1 MKLPRTRLTTGVL
14 AVLVLSLAAAAAGDS
29 QKAEK
34 PKLPET
40 YGKWLNDEVADIIAP
55 MEREVFLKLRTDRER
70 DLFIEAFWK
79 QRDPSPGSPE
89 NEAKTE
95 HYRRIAHADRFYG
108 RDALRPGH
116 RTDRGRIFIILGEP
130 RDTQRFEGKGETY
143 DTEVWFYQGK
153 TDLGLPAGFNV
164 VFFKEGGLGEFKLYS
179 PTSDGPQALI
189 AGWTGGPDYT
199 TAYKKLQRLEPDL
212 AAVSLSLVP
221 GQNDGLSGRP
231 SLASDIL
238 IQRIETSPARSV
250 EANYARKFLEYK
262 DLIEVEYTANYLDSD
277 SLVKVFLD
285 PAGFYFVH
293 YTVEP
298 RRLSVNQSGDT
309 FDTTLKVNG
318 RVTARDGRLVYQFDK
333 TVPITLTAEEM
344 KSASQTPF
352 DFQDLFPLVAGDY
365 NLSVLI
371 KNEVSKEFTSVEQT
385 LRIPE
390 AGAAVALTRPLLGY
404 RAVKLDPAAA
414 VKVKA
419 FRLGQYQIYGQ
430 PGRVFTRQDTM
441 VLAFQVNDA
450 TEAVRAGGELHIEFL
465 KDGQPLRDIRRKHV
479 DYADPR
485 NVLEEVPLAEFAPA
499 HYTVRV
505 SYLSG
510 GMELVSTSEEFDLT
524 FAESV
529 PRPWLSSRL
538 LPDAGDP
545 VYQVM
550 LGSQLFNLG
559 RAAEARVFL
568 ERAFAR
574 DPASEETAA
583 GLARVSLALGDSA
596 SATRALAAFV
606 DPQRSPEYETLVLAA
621 EAQKRAEEFETAA
634 GLLERAIAHYGVNVV
649 LLNAIGECHEG
660 LGKPGEALA
669 AYEKSLQLSPD
680 QPEIRKRVEALKK
693 KAPLCAPDGEDDRFS
708 AHRDISFKQRA
719 GRSLNETPRAISRP
733 VNER

>member
-1 MKLPRTRLTTGVL
+1 MNGPLERTRRPGAGALVAL
-14 AVLVLSLAAAAAGDS
+14 ILSLVLPLVAAVAGDG
-29 QKAEK
+29 QKAPK

-40 YGKWLNDEVADIIAP
+40 YKKWLNDEVVDIIAP
-55 MEREVFLKLRTDRER
+55 MEREVFLKLQTDRER

-89 NEAKTE
+89 NEARTE
-95 HYRRIAHADRFYG
+95 HYRRIAHADRFFG

-116 RTDRGRIFIILGEP
+116 RTDRGRIYIILGEP
-130 RDTQRFEGKGETY
+130 RDIQRFEGKGETY

-164 VFFKEGGLGEFKLYS
+164 VFFREGGQGEFKLYS

-189 AGWTGGPDYT
+189 AGWTGGPNYT
-199 TAYKKLQRLEPDL
+199 AAYKKLQEIEPDL

-238 IQRIETSPARSV
+238 LRNIETSPARSV
-250 EANYARKFLEYK
+250 EAKYARKFLEYK
-262 DLIEVEYTANYLDSD
+262 DLVEVEYTANYLDSD
-277 SLVKVFLD
+277 SLVNVFLD

-293 YTVEP
+293 YAVEP
-298 RRLSVNQSGDT
+298 RRLSVNQYGDT
-309 FDTTLKVNG
+309 FDTILKVNG
-318 RVTARDGRLVYQFDK
+318 RVTTADGRLVYQFDR
-333 TVPITLTAEEM
+333 TVPIRLTAEEM
-344 KSASQTPF
+344 KSASQVPF

-365 NLSVLI
+365 SLSVLI
-371 KNEVSKEFTSVEQT
+371 KNEVSKEFTSVEQA
-385 LRIPE
+385 LRVPE

-414 VKVKA
+414 LKVKA

-430 PGRVFTRQDTM
+430 PGRVFTRADTM
-441 VLAFQVNDA
+441 AIAFQVNDA
-450 TEAVRAGGELHIEFL
+450 SEAVRAGGEIRIEFL
-465 KDGQPLRDIRRKHV
+465 KDGQLFRDLRRKHA
-479 DYADPR
+479 DCPDPR
-485 NVLEEVPLAEFAPA
+485 NILEEVPLADFAPA

-510 GMELVSTSEEFDLT
+510 GRELVSAADEFDLT

-529 PRPWLSSRL
+529 PRPWLSSRA

-545 VYQVM
+545 AYQVM

-559 RAAEARVFL
+559 RAAEARVLF
-568 ERAFAR
+568 EQAYAR
-574 DPASEETAA
+574 DPASEETAS
-583 GLARVSLALGDSA
+583 GLARIYLASDDAA
-596 SATRALAAFV
+596 SAARTLAAFV
-606 DPQRSPEYETLVLAA
+606 DPQRSPKYETLVLAA
-621 EAQKRAEEFETAA
+621 VARMRAKEFEPAV
-634 GLLERAIAHYGVNVV
+634 GLFDRAVAHYGVNAM
-649 LLNAIGECHEG
+649 LLNAIGECDEG
-660 LGKPGEALA
+660 LGKPQEALA

-693 KAPLCAPDGEDDRFS
+693 KAPR
-708 AHRDISFKQRA
+708 
-719 GRSLNETPRAISRP
+719 
-733 VNER
+733 

>member
-1 MKLPRTRLTTGVL
+1 MKLLRTRPTAGVL
-14 AVLVLSLAAAAAGDS
+14 AVLVLSLAAAASGDG
-29 QKAEK
+29 QKAAK

-40 YGKWLNDEVADIIAP
+40 YGKWLSDEVADIIAP

-95 HYRRIAHADRFYG
+95 HYRRIAYADRFYG

-116 RTDRGRIFIILGEP
+116 RTDRGRIYIILGEP

-164 VFFKEGGLGEFKLYS
+164 VFFKEGGQGEYKLYS

-189 AGWTGGPDYT
+189 AGWTGGPNYA
-199 TAYKKLQRLEPDL
+199 TAYKKLQAIEPDL

-238 IQRIETSPARSV
+238 IRRIETSPARSV

-262 DLIEVEYTANYLDSD
+262 DLVEVEYTANYLDSD

-293 YTVEP
+293 YAVEP
-298 RRLSVNQSGDT
+298 RRLSVNQYGDT
-309 FDTTLKVNG
+309 FDTTLKVNS
-318 RVTARDGRLVYQFDK
+318 RVTTTDGRLVYQFDR
-333 TVPITLTAEEM
+333 TVPIRLTAEEM
-344 KSASQTPF
+344 KSASQVPF

-365 NLSVLI
+365 NMSVLI
-371 KNEVSKEFTSVEQT
+371 KNEVSKEFTSVEQA

-414 VKVKA
+414 LKVKA
-419 FRLGQYQIYGQ
+419 FRVGRYQIYGQ
-430 PGRVFTRQDTM
+430 PGRVFTRKDTM
-441 VLAFQVNDA
+441 ALAFQVNDA
-450 TEAVRAGGELHIEFL
+450 IEAVRAGGEIRIEFL
-465 KDGQPLRDIRRKHV
+465 RDGQLFRDIRRKHA
-479 DYADPR
+479 DYPDPR
-485 NVLEEVPLAEFAPA
+485 NILEEIPLADFTPA
-499 HYTVRV
+499 HYAVRV

-510 GMELVSTSEEFDLT
+510 GTELVSAAEEFDLT
-524 FAESV
+524 FAESI
-529 PRPWLSSRL
+529 PRPWLSSRV

-545 VYQVM
+545 AYQVM

-559 RAAEARVFL
+559 RAAEARVFF

-574 DPASEETAA
+574 NPASEETAA
-583 GLARVSLALGDSA
+583 GLARVDLATGDPA
-596 SATRALAAFV
+596 SATQTLAAFV
-606 DPQRSPEYETLVLAA
+606 DPQRSPTYETLVLAA
-621 EAQKRAEEFETAA
+621 DARKRVKDFEAAV
-634 GLLERAIAHYGVNVV
+634 GLLDRTIARYGVNAS
-649 LLNAIGECHEG
+649 LINAIGECYEG

-680 QPEIRKRVEALKK
+680 QLEIRKRVEALKK
-693 KAPLCAPDGEDDRFS
+693 KAP
-708 AHRDISFKQRA
+708 
-719 GRSLNETPRAISRP
+719 
-733 VNER
+733 